1 VPLPSWA
8 SSQAVDWK
16 IVKPRTLA
24 SLFLTVASLG
34 IGLWALKNI
43 QQPSL
48 AKETQRSHK
57 SAPARDVTPN
67 RIFSEM
73 IPSLLRKTV
82 VPLRLPQYVPNS
94 DDKET
99 PLYTILEVAEPERY
113 SIQLAWIKIVM
124 VATLGT
130 WDISAEAKPHFLARI
145 NLKFL

>member
-1 VPLPSWA
+1 
-8 SSQAVDWK
+8 
-16 IVKPRTLA
+16 
-24 SLFLTVASLG
+24 
-34 IGLWALKNI
+34 
-43 QQPSL
+43 
-48 AKETQRSHK
+48 
-57 SAPARDVTPN
+57 
-67 RIFSEM
+67 M